1 MLETLAVVWTARL
14 AVVCYLAAVLIQSA
28 NGKPNLA
35 RALWTAGFVIFAI
48 HLIAAF
54 QFIHHWSHADAWN
67 HTAEQTEKLTGWN
80 WGGGIWF
87 NYLFAVL
94 WGYDV
99 LQSYRSNPRNRKGA
113 RLIHFYLGFI
123 VFNATVVFGI
133 WWWKLVAVLSL
144 PILIVLWRSKTPPTA
159 DSPV

>member
-14 AVVCYLAAVLIQSA
+14 AVFCYLASLLFQTASR
-28 NGKPNLA
+28 KPNLA

-48 HLIAAF
+48 HLSAAF
-54 QFIHHWSHADAWN
+54 QFVHNWSHTDAWN

-87 NYLFAVL
+87 NYLFALL

-99 LQSYRSNPRNRKGA
+99 LQSFQSNSRNWKGVW
-113 RLIHFYLGFI
+113 LIHSYLGFI
-123 VFNATVVFGI
+123 VLNATVVFGI
-133 WWWKLVAVLSL
+133 WWWKLVAALYI
-144 PILIVLWRSKTPPTA
+144 PILIVLGRRRTPPKTE
-159 DSPV
+159 SPV